1 MTTLTPGQHIHL
13 VGIGGFGLSAIAR
26 VLLQKGFRVSGSDR
40 MQNAFTSALA
50 QEGAEIHI
58 GHDAAYVANADLLIA
73 TSAAPADHVELA
85 AARALGIPVYKRSD
99 MIAALMDGQ
108 HGIAIAGTHGKT
120 TTTAMLTHIL
130 LETGRDPSYVIGGI
144 LRTSGV
150 NAGVGK
156 GPAFVI
162 EADEYDNMF
171 HGLRPQTAVITNVEW
186 DHPDFFPTPQV
197 LSDSFRHFA
206 NLLPA
211 DGLLIACADDPG
223 AAALAAEQRA
233 RGITTVTYGFSDDA
247 SWTAADL
254 RRGSSGYRFTIV
266 RGGAPAAEVHLKV
279 PGRHNVLN
287 VLAALIA
294 AQHQGVDL
302 TEAAAALAQFEGT
315 GRRFEV
321 RGEIDGVTVV
331 DDYAH
336 HPTAIRATLEAV
348 RSQSPDHAIWAVWQP
363 HTFSRTRALFDAY
376 AQAFADADH
385 ALVTEI
391 YAAREQP
398 VAGISGAIMAAA
410 IQHPDARHAAT
421 HADAVDLLARE
432 VHGPAVVV
440 IMSAGDAPWIGA
452 ELLRRLEAKTP

>member
-1 MTTLTPGQHIHL
+1 VTTLIPGQHIHL

-40 MQNAFTSALA
+40 MQNAFTIALA
-50 QEGAEIHI
+50 QEGVAIHI
-58 GHDAAYVANADLLIA
+58 GHDAAYVEGADLVIA

-85 AARALGIPVYKRSD
+85 AARALGTPVCKRSD
-99 MIAALMDGQ
+99 MIAALMAGQ

-130 LETGRDPSYVIGGI
+130 LSAGQDPSYIIGGI
-144 LRTSGV
+144 LRTTGT

-197 LSDSFRHFA
+197 LSDSFRQFA
-206 NLLPA
+206 DLLPS

-223 AAALAAEQRA
+223 AAALAAEQRM
-233 RGITTVTYGFSDDA
+233 RGISTVSYGFGDDA
-247 SWTAADL
+247 LWRAANL
-254 RRGSSGYRFTIV
+254 RRGSSGLSFTV
-266 RGGAPAAEVHLKV
+266 KRGDASLADVHLKV

-287 VLAALIA
+287 ALAALIA
-294 AQHQGVDL
+294 ADHHSVDVTL
-302 TEAAAALAQFEGT
+302 GAEALASFTGT

-321 RGEIDGVTVV
+321 RGEVGGVTVI

-348 RSQSPDHAIWAVWQP
+348 RGQYPDHALWAVWQP

-376 AQAFADADH
+376 TQAFGDADH
-385 ALVTEI
+385 VLVTEI

-398 VAGISGAIMAAA
+398 VEGVSGAIMAAA
-410 IQHPDARHAAT
+410 VQHADARHAPT
-421 HADAVDLLARE
+421 HPDAVDLLARE
-432 VHGPAVVV
+432 VRRPAVVV

-452 ELLRRLEAKTP
+452 ELLRQLEANTP